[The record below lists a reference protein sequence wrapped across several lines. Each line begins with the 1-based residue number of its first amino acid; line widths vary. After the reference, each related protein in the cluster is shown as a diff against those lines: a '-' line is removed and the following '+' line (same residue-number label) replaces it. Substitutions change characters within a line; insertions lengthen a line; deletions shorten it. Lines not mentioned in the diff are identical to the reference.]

1 MRVAAAAPSV
11 LVSVAC
17 GVADSLPWAGDGA
30 GAGEGLRFRLSS
42 ALTGAAADAVD
53 AANANV
59 DAGDDAG
66 DGACNEELEAETD
79 VVGSAQ
85 ASMERQQKTTRAHD
99 QGRRFPAE
107 CRMTP

>member
-1 MRVAAAAPSV
+1 M

-17 GVADSLPWAGDGA
+17 GVSDSLPWPGDGAGAGAGA
-30 GAGEGLRFRLSS
+30 GAGEGLREF
-42 ALTGAAADAVD
+42 ALMLMGGAADAVD

-59 DAGDDAG
+59 DAADAE
-66 DGACNEELEAETD
+66 DSNREEAETD

-85 ASMERQQKTTRAHD
+85 ARRERPQKMMMAHD
-99 QGRRFPAE
+99 QGRSRSRRFCAE